1 MWLSWI
7 LPHPILTHTLA
18 ENHSKDY
25 ALYKACQQS
34 YGTSIPRA
42 ATNLFVKNCPVCIK
56 QVKVAKKKVAGFQPI
71 ITKGFAKR
79 GQVRAYPALPLPA
92 HSSLPSSSPLPLFLH
107 LCSSSPSSSLHLFL
121 FLSSPLWCLPCCC
134 SWT

>member
-79 GQVRAYPALPLPA
+79 GQVCARPSPAPFRLTLMVLA
-92 HSSLPSSSPLPLFLH
+92 V
-107 LCSSSPSSSLHLFL
+107 
-121 FLSSPLWCLPCCC
+121 LS
-134 SWT
+134 